1 MFRGLILV
9 LAAAVA
15 LLAAN
20 ARLYLKDGSYHL
32 VREYKVL
39 EDRVRYYSVERGDWE
54 EIPLDLVDLKKTQGE
69 IRSREDSLKK
79 EAQIMAAEEKAER
92 QQQAELA
99 RIPQGFG
106 VYLVEGEQLCTLKA
120 AESKIVSNK
129 RRSVLKVLT
138 PIPIVAGKATV
149 EIDGANSLNV
159 AAAARPEFYI
169 RLSADERFGIAKL
182 LPGKNSRIVQK
193 WDIIPVTKEIV
204 EQMESVDVFRRQLED
219 GLYKIW
225 PEKPMEPGE
234 YAVVQ
239 YTEGK
244 GNLQVWDFRIAAQ

>member
-1 MFRGLILV
+1 MLRQWTLV
-9 LAAAVA
+9 IAAAAV

-20 ARLYLKDGSYHL
+20 ARLYLKDGSYHI

-69 IRSREDSLKK
+69 IKSREESLKK
-79 EAQIMAAEEKAER
+79 DAEIMAAEEKAER
-92 QQQAELA
+92 DQQRELS
-99 RIPQGFG
+99 RIPQGAG
-106 VYLVEGEQLCTLKA
+106 VYMVEGEQIRTIKA

-129 RRSVLKVLT
+129 RRSVLKALS
-138 PIPIVAGKATV
+138 PIPIVSGKATV
-149 EIDGANSLNV
+149 ELDGPNSANLVS
-159 AAAARPEFYI
+159 AARPEFYI
-169 RLSADERFGIAKL
+169 RLSAEERFGIVKL
-182 LPGKNSRIVQK
+182 LPGKGTRIVQK

-204 EQMESVDVFRRQLED
+204 EQMEAVDVFRRQLDD

-234 YAVVQ
+234 YAVIQ
-239 YTEGK
+239 FTEGK
-244 GNLQVWDFRIAAQ
+244 GNLQVWDFRITAP